1 MLFRFSWSRFEL
13 KIGDFFEGEK
23 WMADKNV
30 SSSSLSSFENKQH
43 KFVFYHIGGRT
54 RTRVSVQFFFFPRCR
69 GRLLKL
75 PPRALLLCRLR
86 RSRAE
91 SCRTDVRTSTRAR
104 FRRPELNRDGS
115 GGDGKRK
122 RRSPRKR
129 KSLFFA
135 K

>member
-54 RTRVSVQFFFFPRCR
+54 RTRVSVQFFFPALSWAPLKTPSSSSLVVPTETKP
-69 GRLLKL
+69 GRKL
-75 PPRALLLCRLR
+75 P
-86 RSRAE
+86 
-91 SCRTDVRTSTRAR
+91 
-104 FRRPELNRDGS
+104 N
-115 GGDGKRK
+115 
-122 RRSPRKR
+122 
-129 KSLFFA
+129 
-135 K
+135 